1 MSNPLAA
8 LEGYPKEGPEVP
20 DREKV
25 KREKDRHE
33 SGTGRRDREK
43 RGGKGPANWGD
54 PIKDQ
59 LAAEAD
65 ADEDVPEEQGQQES
79 GEKKNYTAPD
89 FGDDDDEEEA
99 KHAPK
104 VVKVPPRF
112 AGMVKTGD
120 GEEVVV
126 EEPDFSNA
134 PKPKQAKPA
143 KPKHSEYKPEPEP
156 EKKVEP
162 EEDEV
167 QSGKKGRNQSHQA
180 VQHNRTSNN
189 QAHAP
194 KGNFH

>member
-1 MSNPLAA
+1 MSSPLAA

-20 DREKV
+20 EREKV

-43 RGGKGPANWGD
+43 RGGKGPSNWGD

-59 LAAEAD
+59 LEAEAD
-65 ADEDVPEEQGQQES
+65 PDEEVPEEPEPQQA
-79 GEKKNYTAPD
+79 GEKKNYTAPE
-89 FGDDDDEEEA
+89 FEDDDDEET
-99 KHAPK
+99 KKAPK

-134 PKPKQAKPA
+134 PKPKQAKPE
-143 KPKHSEYKPEPEP
+143 KPKRSEYKPEPEP

-162 EEDEV
+162 DEDEAHPE
-167 QSGKKGRNQSHQA
+167 KKGRNQSHQA